1 MSTLT
6 LPDASGLAPLV
17 LPFGMESQAHAFG
30 SERSQPAP
38 KAIARFQAAMA
49 EQTTAGT
56 DSMPTTFDIGRA
68 GISETPSTDIKRTKT
83 APSQIGAAIHLS
95 HDFRQTPDA
104 KQVQLQATGIQMQPT
119 DVPLP
124 VAADAATATDATS
137 VTSIDD
143 IRRRGC
149 LDTPST
155 DAARPEVAPYQADIG
170 ITRGLD
176 IQQTTDDKQVRQT
189 TDGIPTQQ
197 PTNDIPATQPAAN
210 IPTLQPTNGIPA
222 TQPTANIPTLQPTN
236 GIPATQPAAN
246 IPTLQPTNDIP
257 ATQPTTNIPV
267 QQPTATLQS
276 QQPTEGAQLAN
287 EATTA
292 SVAATPTDNRQQVTR
307 TDPEQSVRGPV
318 RSIRQTTDDKQVL
331 LATDNVTAPLQAAPV
346 VVPVAPDAAPTAVTS
361 VVSIE
366 IDPAAAT
373 AKTRELVDAAAQVAD
388 TILVTPSLVSGEGE
402 ITIQLK
408 PNVLDGSEIRLEA
421 KGTTITVAITPA
433 TPSIAQVIAQSQAQ
447 FEQTLVER
455 LPSFQIA
462 VTVAPTKSIRRN
474 ESAT

>member
-68 GISETPSTDIKRTKT
+68 GISETPSTDVKRTKT

-197 PTNDIPATQPAAN
+197 PTNDIPATQPA
-210 IPTLQPTNGIPA
+210 
-222 TQPTANIPTLQPTN
+222 ANIPTLQPTN

>member
-17 LPFGMESQAHAFG
+17 LPFDMESQAHAFG

-38 KAIARFQAAMA
+38 EAIARFQAAMA

-68 GISETPSTDIKRTKT
+68 GISETPSTDVKRTKT

-155 DAARPEVAPYQADIG
+155 DAARPETAPYQADIG

-189 TDGIPTQQ
+189 TDGIPIQQ

-210 IPTLQPTNGIPA
+210 IPTQ
-222 TQPTANIPTLQPTN
+222 QPTN